1 MILFRAILGSVLV
14 GIAGFA
20 AAQTFSLT
28 APTEDA
34 FVGRSTNFS
43 FNITGAKQQV
53 TIKLVATG
61 PNNFKTSND
70 KKFTPNVDG
79 KIEGSIT
86 LSLSQSSPEG
96 VYTCELTATEPGKSY
111 PKLTR
116 RITVDGTAPK
126 FLDFNPV
133 DGIFTKGNV
142 RITADLL
149 EANVEEWRVT
159 VNDDDIPNNSGDS
172 KRVDVIWDSGAVE
185 LDGSQSVK
193 ISVKDKA
200 ENESNQNINIT
211 LDRVKPIAQVVSPR
225 AADGVSRKSNFNIIV
240 DITDAS
246 NNSILFTGVDVTLT
260 TVDNKYIARVPRVSF
275 EASGSTHR
283 FTGRVR
289 KSLKLPKEFR
299 IVVRSVDRAGN
310 VGVVQTVQIRV
321 KG

>member
-1 MILFRAILGSVLV
+1 MNIFRTVLSLGLV
-14 GIAGFA
+14 AGA
-20 AAQTFSLT
+20 VIGSAQTFSLT

-34 FVGRSTNFS
+34 FVGRSTPFS

-53 TIKLVATG
+53 TIKLVANG
-61 PNNFKTSND
+61 PNGFKTTND

-86 LSLSQSSPEG
+86 LSLSQTSPEG
-96 VYTCELTATEPGKSY
+96 VYNCELTATEPGKTY

-159 VNDDDIPNNSGDS
+159 VNNDDIPNNTGDS
-172 KRVDVIWDSGAVE
+172 KRVDVVWDSSAVE

-193 ISVKDKA
+193 INVKDKA
-200 ENESNQNINIT
+200 ENESNQTVSVTI
-211 LDRVKPIAQVVSPR
+211 DRVKPVSSIISPR
-225 AADGVSRKSNFNIIV
+225 AVDGVSRKSNFNIII
-240 DITDAS
+240 DIADAS
-246 NNSILFTGVDVTLT
+246 QTSVDVSGIDVTLT
-260 TVDNKYIARVPRVSF
+260 TVDNKYITRVPRISF
-275 EASGSTHR
+275 EANGNVHR
-283 FTGRVR
+283 FSGRVR
-289 KSLKLPKEFR
+289 KELKLPKEFK
-299 IVVRSVDRAGN
+299 IVVRAVDRAGN
-310 VGVVQTVQIRV
+310 VGIVQSVKIRV